1 MSDIVIGK
9 YYICS
14 RNGKSQ
20 IVKIDAMHKNYSKES
35 LINLDLSI
43 NNSSKIPFIPNE
55 IKDLIYKNII
65 KPDTYEYHY
74 GFLGYHEGYCRKEHL
89 RKLTLEEKKLI
100 KQNRFF
106 ALPHQFYDA

>member
-1 MSDIVIGK
+1 MSDIEVGK

-20 IVKIDAMHKNYSKES
+20 IVKIDAIYKNYSEES
-35 LINLDLSI
+35 LINLHLSI
-43 NNSSKIPFIPNE
+43 NNSSEIPFIPNE

-74 GFLGYHEGYCRKEHL
+74 GFLGYHEGYCKKKHL
-89 RKLTLEEKKLI
+89 RELTLKEKQLM
-100 KQNRFF
+100 QNNMFF
-106 ALPHQFYDA
+106 ALPHHFYDA